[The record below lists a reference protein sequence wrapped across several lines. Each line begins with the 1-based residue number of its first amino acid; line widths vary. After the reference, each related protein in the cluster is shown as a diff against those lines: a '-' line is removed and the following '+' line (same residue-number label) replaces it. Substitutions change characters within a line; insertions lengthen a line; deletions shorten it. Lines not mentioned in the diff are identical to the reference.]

1 MTLNSGASDLTS
13 GRPNDPGERFQER
26 ALSSAVWANDGC
38 EARGRKLASQA
49 LKRVSIA
56 IANGKIA
63 NRDPFLSTASVLFG
77 CAGIVAAIEKTDE
90 GSLRI
95 ISERRERNDN

>member
-1 MTLNSGASDLTS
+1 MALNSGASDLAG

-26 ALSSAVWANDGC
+26 ALPGAVWADDGC

-63 NRDPFLSTASVLFG
+63 N
-77 CAGIVAAIEKTDE
+77 
-90 GSLRI
+90 
-95 ISERRERNDN
+95 